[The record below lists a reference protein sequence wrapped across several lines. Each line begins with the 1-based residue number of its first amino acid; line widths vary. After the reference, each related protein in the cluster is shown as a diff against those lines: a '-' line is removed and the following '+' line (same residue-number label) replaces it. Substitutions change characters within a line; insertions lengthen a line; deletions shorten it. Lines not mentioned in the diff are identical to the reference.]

1 MQDWYDTQAGDF
13 AAAYG
18 DLPPEVPLSDA
29 SVGTVTQL
37 SHGCWQLVVSPRPNG
52 PDPKWGRPKQVRQ
65 GAEGPSNT
73 APIFTIGL
81 QGRWAPLTATHWF
94 FIVTDAPPLS
104 ATEEN
109 AMLLGPGDKLLFEET
124 DGVWNIR
131 VEFLQQTTSEEIRRL
146 RTAPPPSQPTAP
158 KL

>member
-1 MQDWYDTQAGDF
+1 MA
-13 AAAYG
+13 
-18 DLPPEVPLSDA
+18 
-29 SVGTVTQL
+29 
-37 SHGCWQLVVSPRPNG
+37 PR
-52 PDPKWGRPKQVRQ
+52 QVRQ

-73 APIFTIGL
+73 APVFTIVL

-94 FIVTDAPPLS
+94 FIVTEAPPLS

-131 VEFLQQTTSEEIRRL
+131 VEFLEQTTSAEIRRL
-146 RTAPPPSQPTAP
+146 RTAPPVPTHRP